1 MEKIVRASINNA
13 ITALQLCQNQL
24 AIGENTRKIKI
35 DSSYFLKDYCKIRNI
50 TTCDEH
56 KEVFNALK
64 AIKSPVLYWF
74 EFKPIKGLCPKI
86 REVFVEY
93 KNLVKG
99 NYKHPK
105 YRNTSSFKKNFN
117 HNSKTLYVGKVET
130 YFWGRIVTHLGYAKN
145 KKTAGMQLYQWYK
158 VKKFGNITLKY
169 IVFENEM
176 KYLVPAL
183 EKELAQKL
191 EPIIGRY

>member
-1 MEKIVRASINNA
+1 MEKIVRASINKA

-24 AIGENTRKIKI
+24 ANGDNTRKIEI
-35 DSSYFLKDYCKIRNI
+35 NSSYFSKEYCKIRNI

-56 KEVFNALK
+56 KEVFAALK

-74 EFKPIKGLCPKI
+74 EFESKEGLTLSI
-86 REVFVEY
+86 REKFLEY
-93 KNLVKG
+93 KNMVRG
-99 NYKHPK
+99 NYKHPR

-117 HNSKTLYVGKVET
+117 HNSQTLYVGKVET
-130 YFWGRIVTHLGYAKN
+130 YFWGRIVTHLGYAN
-145 KKTAGMQLYQWYK
+145 TEKTAGMQLYQWFK
-158 VKKFGNITLKY
+158 TEKLGNLTLKY

-183 EKELAQKL
+183 EKEMSQKL